1 MMTVLKKLKPQFWDH
16 RDVAAGPGK
25 YLFNFRRIWKMVVVL
40 MAVVTLAPLISITL
54 IDYNVTEHA
63 IESEVLLRTSRLVS
77 NTRRTVS
84 YFFAE
89 RMAALEFL
97 VQDNSL
103 EELNQSKRLAAL
115 LDNLK
120 MAFGG
125 FADLGIIDASG
136 NQMTYVGPYKL
147 EGKNYRDQE
156 WFKEVLERSVHISD
170 VFLGFRKTPHL
181 VIAIKHTEADG
192 SFYVLRATLDTER
205 YNDLLSQLEMS
216 GLGDAFIVNHQ
227 GKLQTPSLYHG
238 KALEK
243 MSLPVPE
250 YSAKTQVFEG
260 RNPEGKALIVGYAYI
275 AETPFILMIVK
286 QKSELMMTWNRT
298 RTELILFLII
308 SITVILLVI
317 LGVSTYLVER
327 IFVADQKRVMTLHHV
342 EYSNKMASLGRLAAG
357 VAHEINN
364 PLAIINEKA
373 GLIMD
378 LFTIKK
384 EYTGDP
390 KLMSLV
396 NSVLSSV
403 ERCATITRRLLNF
416 SRHIDISIE
425 PLNLKEVIQ
434 DVLGFLGKEAE
445 YRSIAV
451 SVNVPNDIPQLVSDR
466 GRLQEILLN
475 LFNNAFAA
483 LSDGGRLDIAARR
496 EDKHFLSLIVT
507 DNGCGIPERDIE
519 RVFEPFFSTKGG
531 KGGTGLGLSITYGL
545 VQEIG
550 GSISVESEEGKGT
563 SFSIRLPIKM
573 EKKGETKTDAGI
585 VGR

>member
-1 MMTVLKKLKPQFWDH
+1 MMPVLEKLKPRFWDH
-16 RDVAAGPGK
+16 TDVAAGPSK
-25 YLFNFRRIWKMVVVL
+25 HLFNFRRIWKLVVL
-40 MAVVTLAPLISITL
+40 LTAVVTLAPLISITL
-54 IDYNVTEHA
+54 IDYNVTQHA
-63 IESEVLLRTSRLVS
+63 MESEVLLLTARLVS

-89 RMAALEFL
+89 RRAAMEFI

-103 EELNQSKRLAAL
+103 EELNESKRLAAL
-115 LDNLK
+115 LENLK

-125 FADLGIIDASG
+125 FADLGVIDASG

-147 EGKNYRDQE
+147 EGKNYRDQD
-156 WFKEVLERSVHISD
+156 WFKEVLARGVHISD
-170 VFLGFRKTPHL
+170 VFLGFRQAPHL
-181 VIAIKHTEADG
+181 VIASKHSMPDG

-205 YNDLLSQLEMS
+205 YNDLLSQLEVS

-238 KALEK
+238 KTLENI
-243 MSLPVPE
+243 SLPVPE
-250 YSAKTQVFEG
+250 YSPRTQVFEG
-260 RNPEGKALIVGYAYI
+260 RNPEGKPLIVGYAYI

-286 QKSELMMTWNRT
+286 QKDELMMTWYKT
-298 RTELILFLII
+298 RTELILFLMV

-317 LGVSTYLVER
+317 LGVSTYLVDR
-327 IFVADQKRVMTLHHV
+327 IFVADQRRVMTLHHV

-384 EYTGDP
+384 EYTIDP
-390 KLMSLV
+390 KLMRLV

-416 SRHIDISIE
+416 SRHIDVSIGAM
-425 PLNLKEVIQ
+425 NLKEVIQ

-451 SVNVPNDIPQLVSDR
+451 SVKVRDDVPQVVSDR

-475 LFNNAFAA
+475 LINNAFAA
-483 LSDGGRLDIAARR
+483 LSDGGRLDIVAGR
-496 EDKHFLSLIVT
+496 EDKDFISLTVT
-507 DNGCGIPERDIE
+507 DNGCGISESDIK
-519 RVFEPFFSTKGG
+519 RVFEPFFSTKSK

-550 GSISVESEEGKGT
+550 GNIRVESEEGKGT
-563 SFSIRLPIKM
+563 SFTIRLPLKM
-573 EKKGETKTDAGI
+573 ERKGESKADACTIG
-585 VGR
+585 G